1 MCLPSLDLSNSFSM
15 MNKVVEP
22 CIYVNNHYIVE
33 SRTMIDIGITV
44 IIMGKDV
51 NIMGIVIT
59 YN

>member
-1 MCLPSLDLSNSFSM
+1 MCLLSLDLSNSFSM
-15 MNKVVEP
+15 MNIFVEP

-44 IIMGKDV
+44 IIMGNYA